1 MKLVIKTIL
10 ISIQILITTM
20 HLLSLSPLSPL
31 SPLTSLSSLFFIY
44 TINKMYY
51 YNHEQETIIF
61 SSFGN
66 DFASAGIV

>member
-31 SPLTSLSSLFFIY
+31 TSLSFLFFIY

>member
-31 SPLTSLSSLFFIY
+31 TSLSAPIPPAA
-44 TINKMYY
+44 
-51 YNHEQETIIF
+51 EE
-61 SSFGN
+61 
-66 DFASAGIV
+66 

>member
-20 HLLSLSPLSPL
+20 HLLSLSPLTS
-31 SPLTSLSSLFFIY
+31 LTSLSSLFFIY